1 MMRLHLALLLATCV
15 PLMLLSGCRKEEL
28 AYPSELVDTLNLND
42 LYGNRTAA
50 VELGGDYRQ
59 QAYFSLVNDSLV
71 GVFDKYSWDCALTHD
86 GTPLLFLN
94 SSIPGLRV
102 AVAPGGWTDPIDPAA
117 LVWEYDLSSRQPE
130 DLAIGSDWERVL
142 VLDRG
147 LDPDGAA
154 RGLKKFRLAA
164 APDGF
169 TLTVAN
175 LDGTDEVTFASTSD
189 PAYHATQWSLDAGA
203 VVAAPPKDSWDLLF
217 TSYLVRFEDEAE
229 PFPYQ
234 VTGALLNPCGRRAAR
249 LDGMPFASVALTA
262 DVLSLLS
269 DDADAVGY
277 DWKTYD
283 FELGYAVTPDLS
295 FAVECGTHGTRALTF
310 TGFVNSLGEPGSPA
324 FTHRLLP

>member
-1 MMRLHLALLLATCV
+1 MHPFCSRPLLVTALLG
-15 PLMLLSGCRKEEL
+15 LLVSGCRKEEL
-28 AYPSELVDTLNLND
+28 ALEPEWVDTINLND

-102 AVAPGGWTDPIDPAA
+102 AVAPGGWADPIDPAA

-154 RGLKKFRLAA
+154 RGLKK
-164 APDGF
+164 
-169 TLTVAN
+169 
-175 LDGTDEVTFASTSD
+175 S
-189 PAYHATQWSLDAGA
+189 Q
-203 VVAAPPKDSWDLLF
+203 
-217 TSYLVRFEDEAE
+217 VR
-229 PFPYQ
+229 
-234 VTGALLNPCGRRAAR
+234 R
-249 LDGMPFASVALTA
+249 
-262 DVLSLLS
+262 
-269 DDADAVGY
+269 
-277 DWKTYD
+277 
-283 FELGYAVTPDLS
+283 S
-295 FAVECGTHGTRALTF
+295 F
-310 TGFVNSLGEPGSPA
+310 S
-324 FTHRLLP
+324 

>member
-1 MMRLHLALLLATCV
+1 MHPFRSRLLLIPALSALLV
-15 PLMLLSGCRKEEL
+15 SGCRKEEL
-28 AYPSELVDTLNLND
+28 ALEAEWVDTINLND

-50 VELGGDYRQ
+50 VTLGGDYRH

-71 GVFDKYSWDCALTHD
+71 GVFDKYTWDVGLTHD
-86 GTPLLFLN
+86 ATPLLFLN

-102 AVAPGGWTDPIDPAA
+102 ARTTGAWSDPIDPAA

-130 DLAIGSDWERVL
+130 DLAIGSDWEQVL

-175 LDGTDEVTFASTSD
+175 LDGTDAITFTAAPD
-189 PAYHATQWSLDAGA
+189 ADFHATQWSLDAGA
-203 VVAAPPKDSWDLLF
+203 VIAAPPKDRWDLLF

-249 LDGMPFASVALTA
+249 LDGVPFATVALTP
-262 DVLSLLS
+262 DVTSLLS
-269 DDADAVGY
+269 DDADAIGY

-283 FELGYAVTPDLS
+283 FELGYAVTEDLS
-295 FAVECGTHGTRALTF
+295 FVVECGTHGTRALTF

-324 FTHRLLP
+324 FTYRLLP